1 MILSNKEIIKA
12 LDKGTIVINP
22 RPDESLMCKDNDLFG
37 SMSLDLRLGST
48 ILIPKQG
55 QSFAFDLKAGSISEF
70 LKIVCDK
77 VDISGDRPYVLNN
90 NKFILANTLEKIGLP
105 IIEGNPCYAA
115 RVEGKSSFARCGL
128 IVHFTAPTIHAG
140 FKGTI
145 TLEMINLSANSIIL
159 HAGMPICQL
168 IFERVE
174 GEILQHTPSRFM
186 GQSSP
191 EGLA

>member
-22 RPDESLMCKDNDLFG
+22 RPDMPLMGKGSDPFG
-37 SMSLDLRLGST
+37 SMSLDLRLGGT
-48 ILIPKQG
+48 ILVPKEG
-55 QSFAFDLKAGSISEF
+55 QSFAFDLKRGSISGF
-70 LKIVCDK
+70 LGNVCDR
-77 VDISGDRPYVLNN
+77 VEITTGRPYILES
-90 NKFILANTLEKIGLP
+90 NKFILAHTLENVWLP
-105 IIEGNPCYAA
+105 IIEGKPCYAA

-159 HAGMPICQL
+159 HAGMYICQL

-174 GEILQHTPSRFM
+174 GEILQHAPSRFM